1 MKKIQITTIA
11 TTAEV
16 QMISPNTYFI
26 TKAVKALFALKQLE
40 NFLEEREKLMKDNN
54 ADELKIV
61 EIPVEI
67 LKNDIKPSTDFLNEL
82 VDALEGE

>member
-1 MKKIQITTIA
+1 MKKIQITTVS

-16 QMISPNTYFI
+16 QMIAPNTYFI

-40 NFLEEREKLMKDNN
+40 DFLEEQEKLMEDNN

-61 EIPVEI
+61 EIPIEI
-67 LKNDIKPSTDFLNEL
+67 LRSDIQPSTDFLNEL

>member
-1 MKKIQITTIA
+1 MKKIQITTVA

-26 TKAVKALFALKQLE
+26 TKAVKAFLALKQLE
-40 NFLEEREKLMKDNN
+40 DFLEEREKLMKDDN
-54 ADELKIV
+54 ADELKTV

-67 LKNDIKPSTDFLNEL
+67 LKKDIQPSTDFLNEL

>member
-1 MKKIQITTIA
+1 MKKIQITTVS
-11 TTAEV
+11 TTADV
-16 QMISPNTYFI
+16 QMIAPNTYFI

-40 NFLEEREKLMKDNN
+40 DFLEEQEKLMEDNN

-67 LKNDIKPSTDFLNEL
+67 LKNDIQPSTDFLNEL

>member
-1 MKKIQITTIA
+1 MKKIQITTVS

-40 NFLEEREKLMKDNN
+40 DFLEEREKLMGD

-61 EIPVEI
+61 EISVEI
-67 LKNDIKPSTDFLNEL
+67 LKNDIQPSTDFLNEL
-82 VDALEGE
+82 VGALEGE

>member
-1 MKKIQITTIA
+1 MKKIQITTVA

-40 NFLEEREKLMKDNN
+40 DFLEEREKLMEDNN

-67 LKNDIKPSTDFLNEL
+67 LKNDIQPSTDFLNEL
-82 VDALEGE
+82 VDALKE

>member
-1 MKKIQITTIA
+1 MKKIQITTVT

-40 NFLEEREKLMKDNN
+40 NFLEEQEKLMGD

-67 LKNDIKPSTDFLNEL
+67 LKNDIQPSTNFLNEL
-82 VDALEGE
+82 VGALEEE

>member
-1 MKKIQITTIA
+1 MKKIQITTVA

-40 NFLEEREKLMKDNN
+40 DFLEEREKLMEDNN

-67 LKNDIKPSTDFLNEL
+67 LKNDIQPSTDFLNEL
-82 VDALEGE
+82 VDALEG

>member
-1 MKKIQITTIA
+1 MKKIQITTVA

-40 NFLEEREKLMKDNN
+40 DFLEEREKLMEDNN
-54 ADELKIV
+54 VDELKIV

-67 LKNDIKPSTDFLNEL
+67 LKNDIQPSTDFLNEL

>member
-1 MKKIQITTIA
+1 MKKIQITTVS

-40 NFLEEREKLMKDNN
+40 DFLEEREKLMG
-54 ADELKIV
+54 DELKIV

-67 LKNDIKPSTDFLNEL
+67 LKSDIQPSTDFLNEL
-82 VDALEGE
+82 VGALEGE